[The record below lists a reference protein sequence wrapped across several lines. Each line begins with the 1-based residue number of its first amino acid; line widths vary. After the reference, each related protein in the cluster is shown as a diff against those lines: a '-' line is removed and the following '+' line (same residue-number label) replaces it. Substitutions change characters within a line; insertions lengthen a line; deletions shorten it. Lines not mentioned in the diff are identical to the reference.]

1 MAISITSVEGAYIR
15 LTVEGPMTIYEAS
28 ENKNEL
34 LEALADGGGLEIDL
48 SNVDEIDTAGLQLLV
63 LTQREGRKAGK
74 PVRFVAQSAA
84 LFEVLDRYGLGSRF
98 DDPAAPP
105 Q

>member
-15 LTVEGPMTIYEAS
+15 LTVDGPMTIYEAS
-28 ENKNEL
+28 GNKTEL
-34 LEALADGGGLEIDL
+34 LEALADGRGLEIDL

-63 LTQREGRKAGK
+63 LTQREGGKVGK
-74 PVRFVAQSAA
+74 PVRLVAQSAA
-84 LFEVLDRYGLGSRF
+84 LLEVLNRYGLGTCF
-98 DDPAAPP
+98 DDPTAPP